1 MILFL
6 LNSKTNDLNFLL
18 QTEDVVQEEE
28 IFVRLQKTIQQVSY
42 GPPMVETLKK
52 CLQVNPLNRISVE
65 ELDKSEV
72 FNIS

>member
-28 IFVRLQKTIQQVSY
+28 IFVRLQKTMQQVSY
-42 GPPMVETLKK
+42 GPPMIETLKK
-52 CLQVNPLNRISVE
+52 CLKVNPLNRISVE